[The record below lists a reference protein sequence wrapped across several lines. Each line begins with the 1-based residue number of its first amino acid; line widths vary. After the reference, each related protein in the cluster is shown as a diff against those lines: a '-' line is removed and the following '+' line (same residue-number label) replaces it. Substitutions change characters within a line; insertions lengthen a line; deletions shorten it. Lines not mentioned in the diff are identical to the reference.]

1 MREAEIT
8 CLAPKVTIVDLS
20 LRLIRGEILWVPAE
34 SAEKSKDLWKLRDMG
49 SLSVRWVQ
57 RYRVLKQQGSSER
70 MEYIPPVKKAEVKE
84 PEPQIDVEDLSRR
97 IREDAFK
104 EVNRHMGDL
113 KASLIK
119 DIKEVLRET
128 SEEEAPQTADSMEGL
143 SAIVGEAVRNALGSL
158 PLATTTS
165 GHTHG
170 TVDDG
175 TPMFIPSTII
185 GDSEVDASI
194 TVKSSESKDSG
205 IDDAMEAL
213 RAMKKKKKSG
223 DK

>member
-97 IREDAFK
+97 MHNSR
-104 EVNRHMGDL
+104 G
-113 KASLIK
+113 
-119 DIKEVLRET
+119 
-128 SEEEAPQTADSMEGL
+128 
-143 SAIVGEAVRNALGSL
+143 
-158 PLATTTS
+158 
-165 GHTHG
+165 
-170 TVDDG
+170 
-175 TPMFIPSTII
+175 
-185 GDSEVDASI
+185 
-194 TVKSSESKDSG
+194 
-205 IDDAMEAL
+205 
-213 RAMKKKKKSG
+213 
-223 DK
+223 